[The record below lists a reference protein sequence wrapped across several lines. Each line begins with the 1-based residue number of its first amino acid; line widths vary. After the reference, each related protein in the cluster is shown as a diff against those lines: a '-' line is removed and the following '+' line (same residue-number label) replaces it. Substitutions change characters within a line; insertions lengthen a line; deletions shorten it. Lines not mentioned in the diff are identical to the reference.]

1 MTFDELLR
9 AARGSEELTMPES
22 WSQGR
27 ATFGGL
33 TAALMFERMEKLVAE
48 GRAMRSLQVSF
59 VGPVEPEVPASFEAE
74 ILREGKAVSQ
84 VQGRIVQK
92 GETRLVCLASF
103 GGDRDSQVQVDALP
117 APEANPVS
125 QCPGLD
131 YIEGVT
137 PEFIRQIEMR
147 WAFGNLPFSGKGG
160 RELGGWMQFR
170 EAPEVFTDAHIVA
183 LVDAWPP
190 AVLPH
195 LKERAPASSLTWT
208 IEFVQP
214 QPELGKD
221 NWFLYKAN
229 IEHARDGYGHVAAMI
244 WSQSGEL
251 VAISRQ
257 TVTVFG

>member
-1 MTFDELLR
+1 
-9 AARGSEELTMPES
+9 MPES

-117 APEANPVS
+117 APEAKPVS

-147 WAFGNLPFSGKGG
+147 WAFGNLPFSGKGAG
-160 RELGGWMQFR
+160 
-170 EAPEVFTDAHIVA
+170 
-183 LVDAWPP
+183 
-190 AVLPH
+190 
-195 LKERAPASSLTWT
+195 SSAAGCSSGHRRKRSLMPTLLLWWT
-208 IEFVQP
+208 P
-214 QPELGKD
+214 
-221 NWFLYKAN
+221 
-229 IEHARDGYGHVAAMI
+229 GHRRFCPM
-244 WSQSGEL
+244 
-251 VAISRQ
+251 
-257 TVTVFG
+257 

>member
-92 GETRLVCLASF
+92 GEPRLVCLAT
-103 GGDRDSQVQVDALP
+103 GGSALCKT
-117 APEANPVS
+117 AGE
-125 QCPGLD
+125 D
-131 YIEGVT
+131 
-137 PEFIRQIEMR
+137 
-147 WAFGNLPFSGKGG
+147 
-160 RELGGWMQFR
+160 QF
-170 EAPEVFTDAHIVA
+170 
-183 LVDAWPP
+183 
-190 AVLPH
+190 
-195 LKERAPASSLTWT
+195 
-208 IEFVQP
+208 
-214 QPELGKD
+214 PELGAG
-221 NWFLYKAN
+221 YCTSEA
-229 IEHARDGYGHVAAMI
+229 GYGA
-244 WSQSGEL
+244 G
-251 VAISRQ
+251 
-257 TVTVFG
+257 

>member
-103 GGDRDSQVQVDALP
+103 GGDRDSQVQVGGFDLIFNGSHVKAARPTSVLSFLGTHNDRVRVRSR
-117 APEANPVS
+117 AQREQLKARS
-125 QCPGLD
+125 QP
-131 YIEGVT
+131 
-137 PEFIRQIEMR
+137 R
-147 WAFGNLPFSGKGG
+147 K
-160 RELGGWMQFR
+160 
-170 EAPEVFTDAHIVA
+170 
-183 LVDAWPP
+183 
-190 AVLPH
+190 
-195 LKERAPASSLTWT
+195 
-208 IEFVQP
+208 
-214 QPELGKD
+214 
-221 NWFLYKAN
+221 
-229 IEHARDGYGHVAAMI
+229 
-244 WSQSGEL
+244 
-251 VAISRQ
+251 
-257 TVTVFG
+257 

>member
-103 GGDRDSQVQVDALP
+103 GGDRDSQESRIGLSVVLQVGVDARLGGQQTEL
-117 APEANPVS
+117 AEDGPV
-125 QCPGLD
+125 
-131 YIEGVT
+131 EGVAIPRRAT
-137 PEFIRQIEMR
+137 PT
-147 WAFGNLPFSGKGG
+147 PS
-160 RELGGWMQFR
+160 
-170 EAPEVFTDAHIVA
+170 
-183 LVDAWPP
+183 
-190 AVLPH
+190 
-195 LKERAPASSLTWT
+195 
-208 IEFVQP
+208 
-214 QPELGKD
+214 
-221 NWFLYKAN
+221 
-229 IEHARDGYGHVAAMI
+229 
-244 WSQSGEL
+244 
-251 VAISRQ
+251 
-257 TVTVFG
+257 